1 MIAIF
6 PSSVGSMLHA
16 IMPAREVA
24 SVGPARTAE
33 SRLHS
38 SPIRLNGPGKSADV
52 ALAGVDRVLAKNT
65 SAAKRKQSKKCFAAN
80 TRTYVLSSSNCYV
93 PCPIL
98 RHMRTSALFPPS
110 YATLEKVVFPHFFQ
124 TNRT

>member
-16 IMPAREVA
+16 IMPDREGA
-24 SVGPARTAE
+24 SVGPPRIPAE

-65 SAAKRKQSKKCFAAN
+65 SAAKRKQSKKCFRCKHTHIRTIVVELLCAVPYTPAYAN
-80 TRTYVLSSSNCYV
+80 
-93 PCPIL
+93 
-98 RHMRTSALFPPS
+98 
-110 YATLEKVVFPHFFQ
+110 
-124 TNRT
+124 

>member
-24 SVGPARTAE
+24 SVGPARPAE

-52 ALAGVDRVLAKNT
+52 ALAGVDRVLAKHT
-65 SAAKRKQSKKCFAAN
+65 SAAKRKQSKKMFRCKHTHIRTIVVELLCAVPYTPAYAN
-80 TRTYVLSSSNCYV
+80 
-93 PCPIL
+93 
-98 RHMRTSALFPPS
+98 
-110 YATLEKVVFPHFFQ
+110 
-124 TNRT
+124 